1 MSEKEFNE
9 LRLAFCRALAAWEFD
24 TATPEQTDRL
34 KRLRVEYRRA
44 EEARR

>member
-1 MSEKEFNE
+1 MSEEAFND

-24 TATPEQTDRL
+24 KATPEQTAQL
-34 KRLRVEYRRA
+34 KRLRVEYRKA

>member
-1 MSEKEFNE
+1 MSNEAFNV
-9 LRLAFCRALAAWEFD
+9 LRLEFLRALSAWEFD
-24 TATPEQTDRL
+24 KATPEQTAQL